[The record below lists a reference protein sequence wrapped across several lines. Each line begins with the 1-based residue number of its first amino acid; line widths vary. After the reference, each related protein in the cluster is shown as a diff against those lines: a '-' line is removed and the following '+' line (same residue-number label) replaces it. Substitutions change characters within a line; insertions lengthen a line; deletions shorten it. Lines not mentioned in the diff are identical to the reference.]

1 MSCSGTTRRSDS
13 RPNLQLEVVV
23 DAQRSMVA
31 ELLRLV
37 DAGGTCNLGQCVALL
52 CQAQQTRPTTHR
64 RRFHRSHG
72 AGKHGGAAGVYLE
85 LVVDAQRSV
94 NAKLLR
100 LVNVATRAAS
110 TDSDIA
116 IW

>member
-13 RPNLQLEVVV
+13 RPNLQLEV
-23 DAQRSMVA
+23 
-31 ELLRLV
+31 
-37 DAGGTCNLGQCVALL
+37 
-52 CQAQQTRPTTHR
+52 
-64 RRFHRSHG
+64 
-72 AGKHGGAAGVYLE
+72 
-85 LVVDAQRSV
+85 VVDAQRSV